1 MTTGAWGAQE
11 PQGPGWYQASDGLW
25 YPPTDGGGAL
35 VAQPPGAVGG
45 SEPVAVDLVAPPEVD
60 RWRPLVHWLLVI
72 PHLFVALFVF
82 LVAGVCSFIAFFQI
96 LFTRRI
102 SESIEDWIVRAYRY
116 GWQITSYT
124 YFMREEYPAWGSQA
138 GFVDPGVD
146 PARLTIRHA
155 DELMRFGPLYKWILA
170 IPHFLVL
177 WVLSIVAG
185 VVVFIAFFAVIFTG
199 SWPEGMRAF
208 VVGYQRWAVRVYAYC
223 LLRDEYPPFSLD

>member
-1 MTTGAWGAQE
+1 
-11 PQGPGWYQASDGLW
+11 
-25 YPPTDGGGAL
+25 
-35 VAQPPGAVGG
+35 
-45 SEPVAVDLVAPPEVD
+45 
-60 RWRPLVHWLLVI
+60 
-72 PHLFVALFVF
+72 
-82 LVAGVCSFIAFFQI
+82 
-96 LFTRRI
+96 
-102 SESIEDWIVRAYRY
+102 
-116 GWQITSYT
+116 
-124 YFMREEYPAWGSQA
+124 MREDYPVWGSQA

-155 DELMRFGPLYKWILA
+155 DELQRFGPLYKWILA

-199 SWPEGMRAF
+199 AWPEGMRAF